1 MKLIGIAGQAQMGK
15 DTLADRLCIK
25 LNESGGN
32 WERAAF
38 AAGVKKVFCETF
50 AVDIE
55 FVEKWKVIS
64 ENPQG
69 FDMPVR
75 KALQFIGDGFRQ
87 IQPDIWLDLVFR
99 NKNRSLIVSDVRYIN
114 EFTRI
119 KKEGGLNIIIARP
132 DKFNEDPNPSESQ
145 IKSYVKWLYNYFNC
159 SENEQRVFNLDKID
173 WDALSR
179 LLPDPPPKDIDLFDL
194 FVCNCGDIELFY
206 QDIDSTIHSFCENYV
221 FDYFETLK

>member
-1 MKLIGIAGQAQMGK
+1 VF
-15 DTLADRLCIK
+15 TVV
-25 LNESGGN
+25 

-50 AVDIE
+50 AVDLE

-64 ENPQG
+64 EVPQN

-87 IQPDIWLDLVFR
+87 IQSDIWLDIVFR
-99 NKNRSLIVSDVRYIN
+99 NKEKSLIISDVRYIN

-119 KKEGGLNIIIARP
+119 KKEGGLNIIVARP
-132 DKFNEDPNPSESQ
+132 DRFNEDPNPSEAQ
-145 IKSYVKWLYNYFNC
+145 IKVYVEWLFNYFNC
-159 SENEQRVFNLDKID
+159 KDNEQRVFNLKNID
-173 WDALSR
+173 WECLSR
-179 LLPDPPPKDIDLFDL
+179 LLDNPPPKDIDLFDL
-194 FVCNCGDIELFY
+194 FVCNSEDIDLFY
-206 QDIDSTIHSFCENYV
+206 KDIDSDILEFCENYV